1 MKRDRTVTGR
11 GVIVSLGTTLLR
23 PVVARAAML
32 ADRLGNRFYLLV
44 VVILSVVAAAMIF
57 TGRTDAMKVGA
68 YDLIM
73 KHRFRTPPAD
83 PGIVII
89 DIDEPALAA
98 MAPDYGR
105 FPWPRSVMAEMIE
118 GISAQRPRAIVF
130 DITFSDPDVFH
141 ADADAVFRDA
151 IARTPNVFF
160 PMIRLNAANDPI
172 SELRISALASA
183 ERTPA
188 AQDSATLAAVVPFF
202 YTDLPSVPLGTNN
215 LYADADGITRS
226 YRVFRDEYGW
236 RVPSLPALVAKHLGG
251 TLPARQ
257 EVLMNFR
264 GAPPSFARASF
275 HDVYFDLQ
283 RETRTRSVNEFAG
296 KVVII
301 GSTAPSLFDI
311 KPTPVATLHP
321 GVEILAIALDNFRN
335 GDFIVELP
343 AWLYVALT
351 IGALAA
357 LARVFS
363 IGVEARAVNY
373 AFTALQSGFLGVS
386 YLTLNYT
393 PVFVDLTA
401 PFAFCL
407 AFFSIAKAHG
417 VLGTWWRAGHP
428 LATGDDGTE
437 GKSRMVFMQVA
448 AADTRS
454 RDIFRRLAWDSKFGF
469 PVWPLFR
476 AWPVLDAGFR
486 DSVMTCWR
494 IHGDNGPL
502 VAAEVAAMLSEA
514 ERRGARANV
523 ALHATNMPGREQAGT
538 GDEIMR
544 AFGQALVDGAS
555 HVTGESG
562 NMRVLQSASYRQWLE
577 QTSSGARS

>member
-1 MKRDRTVTGR
+1 M
-11 GVIVSLGTTLLR
+11 VSLCTTLLR

-32 ADRLGNRFYLLV
+32 ADRLGNRFYFLV
-44 VVILSVVAAAMIF
+44 VVILSVVAAAMIL
-57 TGRTDAMKVGA
+57 TGRTDGMKVGA

-73 KHRFRTPPAD
+73 KHRFRAPPPD
-83 PGIVII
+83 PEIVIV

-118 GISAQRPRAIVF
+118 GISAQQPRAIVF

-188 AQDSATLAAVVPFF
+188 AQDRATLAAVVPFF

-226 YRVFRDEYGW
+226 YQVFRDEYGW

-251 TLPARQ
+251 TLPVKQ

-283 RETRTRSVNEFAG
+283 RETRTRSVNEFTG

-321 GVEILAIALDNFRN
+321 GVEILATALDNFRN
-335 GDFIVELP
+335 GDYIVELP
-343 AWLYVALT
+343 AWLYVGVT
-351 IGALAA
+351 VVALAA
-357 LARVFS
+357 LAWVFS
-363 IGVEARAVNY
+363 IGVEARVVNY

-401 PFAFCL
+401 PFTFCL
-407 AFFSIAKAHG
+407 VFFSIAKVHG

-428 LATGDDGTE
+428 LVSSSNQQGETQ
-437 GKSRMVFMQVA
+437 MVFMQAVG
-448 AADTRS
+448 ADAS
-454 RDIFRRLAWDSKFGF
+454 SQKILRRLAWDSRYGF
-469 PVWPLFR
+469 VVWPLFR
-476 AWPVLDAGFR
+476 AWPVLDTGFR

-502 VAAEVAAMLSEA
+502 IAAEVAAMLSEA

-523 ALHATNMPGREQAGT
+523 ALHATNVPGREQAGA

-555 HVTGESG
+555 NVTGESG
-562 NMRVLQSASYRQWLE
+562 NMRVLQSTSYRQWLE